1 MKSNFM
7 GNMAVK
13 FAVNKLIQWHDESE
27 GNQWIERVLFLDPDT
42 GEVAV
47 INAETE
53 DALPYFR
60 PLSEIE
66 IAIEMGSAILLE
78 SDLFAPP
85 RLLED
90 DMESPKL
97 QKFKEHRDKAIKI
110 IAPLFTGETAVRML
124 FVKDRALL
132 IKTRIKEIAGWPK
145 EQRVSKQIIYRY
157 CRRWWQGGQVD
168 NALLPRYF
176 NCGAKRD
183 KPRNVTKKLGRRSKL
198 ALREGKVTGVNM
210 TSEWLEAIILGGKLF
225 YEHRDKPSYKHAY
238 AQTLRRFFI
247 KDKVIEHGKEVII
260 LPDPNRGEIFT
271 LRQFIYHYSHN
282 RNLRLATLKR
292 AGAKRFN
299 LKHRELVGNSSANG
313 PGALYQI
320 DATIADV
327 YLISRYGG
335 RRLIGRPVIWVVID
349 VFSRMIVGYC
359 IRLEGEGWL
368 GLQLALENTTADKVA
383 VCARYG
389 IQITED
395 MWPARYLPEH
405 LTGDRGPLISINAD
419 RFIHALNIQVSNT
432 PPFRP
437 DWKGIVEQIFRQMNI
452 RAIKWLPGS
461 VKNDHERGDEDY
473 RLAAVLDIEQLNE
486 IIIEAILFHNNEH
499 LVSDGYEL
507 DADIIAANIDPIPTN
522 LYHWGVAHKSGHLRE
537 RDAETIRFNLLP
549 HGKASITEQG
559 IRFKHPQSSCSL
571 FYTCD
576 QALVEG
582 WLLRKTGKKSRTF
595 DAVFDPR
602 WDDEIYLNL
611 GNDQSPIT
619 CHLKNP
625 KSAHA
630 NRDWSEV
637 IEYYDGKRITRAILA
652 PKEVQAEVNL
662 HERIQTVVANGKKR
676 MQEIKASQ
684 PSQSNAAFT
693 KATRDNRRTEVAIMH
708 AEEANELR
716 KQSADADANKV
727 LKRSPKQVPEL
738 TDGQY
743 IGVPQVPNIA
753 DLRKKK
759 IGK

>member
-1 MKSNFM
+1 MQL
-7 GNMAVK
+7 
-13 FAVNKLIQWHDESE
+13 AVNKLIQWHNETNE
-27 GNQWIERVLFLDPDT
+27 TQWIERVLFLDLST
-42 GEVAV
+42 SKVAV

-60 PLSEIE
+60 SLSEIE
-66 IAIEMGSAILLE
+66 TAIETESAILLQ

-85 RLLED
+85 RLTED
-90 DMESPKL
+90 DLDSPKFK
-97 QKFKEHRDKAIKI
+97 KFKEHRDKAFQI
-110 IAPLFTGETAVRML
+110 IAPLFTGEAAERML

-132 IKTRIKEIAGWPK
+132 IETRIKEIADWPK
-145 EQRVSKQIIYRY
+145 DQRVSKQIIYRY
-157 CRRWWQGGQVD
+157 CRRWWQGGQV
-168 NALLPRYF
+168 NNTLFPRYL

-183 KPRNVTKKLGRRSKL
+183 KPRNVTKKLGRRSSIT
-198 ALREGKVTGVNM
+198 LREGKVTGANM
-210 TSEWLEAIILGGKLF
+210 TPEWLKAITLGGKLF
-225 YEHRDKPSYKHAY
+225 YEHRAKPSYKHAY
-238 AQTLRRFFI
+238 SQTLNRFFI
-247 KDKVIEHGKEVII
+247 KDKVIERGKEVII

-271 LRQFIYHYSHN
+271 LRQFIYHYGFN
-282 RNLRLATLKR
+282 RDLKHATFKR

-299 LKHRELVGNSSANG
+299 LTHRELVGNSSAPG

-327 YLISRYGG
+327 YLLSRYGG
-335 RRLIGRPVIWVVID
+335 NRLIGRPVIWVVID

-383 VCARYG
+383 VCAKYG

-419 RFIHALNIQVSNT
+419 RFIHALNVQVSNT

-437 DWKGIVEQIFRQMNI
+437 DWKGIVEQVFRQMNI
-452 RAIKWLPGS
+452 RAVKWIPGA
-461 VKNDHERGDEDY
+461 VKHDHERGDADY

-499 LVSDGYEL
+499 LISDGYEL
-507 DADIIAANIDPIPTN
+507 DADLIAANTDPIPTN

-582 WLLRKTGKKSRTF
+582 WLLRNTGKKSRKF

-602 WDDEIYLNL
+602 WDDKIYLNL
-611 GNDQSPIT
+611 GNNQSPIT
-619 CHLKNP
+619 CYLKNP

-637 IEYYDGKRITRAILA
+637 IEYHDGKRSSRALLT
-652 PKEVQAEVNL
+652 PKEIQAGVNL
-662 HERIQTVVANGKKR
+662 HKRIQTVVGMGNKR
-676 MQEIKASQ
+676 VQENKASQ
-684 PSQSNAAFT
+684 PRQSNAAFI
-693 KATRDNRRTEVAIMH
+693 KGARDNRREEIAIMH
-708 AEEANELR
+708 AEEADELR
-716 KQSADADANKV
+716 KQTTNADADKV
-727 LKRSPKQVPEL
+727 LKQSSKRASEV

-759 IGK
+759 MGK